1 MIFNEYFST
10 QAGAPT
16 LNTVA
21 GSLLDVLAYALITEG
36 WVRTDL
42 TATSAIFSNADG
54 TAHLCVKDGT
64 TDARVYGV
72 HTSNSDVQ
80 SYPSSA
86 QSSGGFYFPK
96 STASGF
102 TRPWVIHAN
111 PTSFYFTADPNAA
124 VLLRR
129 QDAGSARAR
138 TCFFGEIGPAVN
150 ALIADSGGGSA
161 SGIVNDLGI
170 IVGGLS
176 TTRARLSQSADGTV
190 LSDTVGVS
198 SRSYAS
204 TSGSSNTVFPSATSG
219 GLSLTSVDIFDSKG
233 DRAGRLPGFYGIAEN
248 RPLTG
253 LTKIKKGNRA
263 FRLLDNLGL
272 SARFALE
279 INHL

>member
-1 MIFNEYFST
+1 MTFNEYFST
-10 QAGAPT
+10 QDEAPA
-16 LNTVA
+16 LNTTA
-21 GSLLDVLAYALITEG
+21 GSMLAVLAYALTAEG

-42 TATSAIFSNADG
+42 TATSAVFSNATG
-54 TAHLCVKDGT
+54 TANLCVKDALT
-64 TDARVYGV
+64 EARVYGV
-72 HTSNSDVQ
+72 NTSNSDVQ

-111 PTSFYFTADPNAA
+111 PTSFYFTVDPNAA

-138 TCFFGEIGPAVN
+138 TCFFGEIGPNVS

-161 SGIVNDLGI
+161 SGVVNDLGI
-170 IVGGLS
+170 IIGNFS
-176 TTRARLSQSADGTV
+176 TTRARLSRSSDGTV

-198 SRSYAS
+198 SRSYPS
-204 TSGSSNTVFPSATSG
+204 TSGNSNIVFPSANSG

-279 INHL
+279 INPL